1 MVVLLRIIHL
11 GLGDHTEIAHH
22 IAQCFHRLN
31 GFMKGQRT
39 LGIPLQNLQLQRSLE
54 AALRNV
60 FIYVS
65 ILVVD
70 VLYTVAVQIV

>member
-11 GLGDHTEIAHH
+11 GLGDHTEIALH

-60 FIYVS
+60 FIYIS

-70 VLYTVAVQIV
+70 VINTVAVQIV

>member
-11 GLGDHTEIAHH
+11 GLGDHTEIALH

-31 GFMKGQRT
+31 GFMKEQRT
-39 LGIPLQNLQLQRSLE
+39 LGIPIQNLQPQCGLK

>member
-11 GLGDHTEIAHH
+11 GLGDHTEIALH

-31 GFMKGQRT
+31 GFMKEQRT
-39 LGIPLQNLQLQRSLE
+39 LGIPIQNLQPQCGLK

-70 VLYTVAVQIV
+70 VIYTVAVQIV

>member
-1 MVVLLRIIHL
+1 MVVFLRMIHL
-11 GLGDHTEIAHH
+11 GLGDHTEIALH

-31 GFMKGQRT
+31 GFMKEQRT
-39 LGIPLQNLQLQRSLE
+39 LGIPIQNLQPQCGLK

-60 FIYVS
+60 FIYIS

-70 VLYTVAVQIV
+70 VINTVAVQIV